1 MPDNGV
7 MHPMV
12 KCSTPNHVM
21 EEESIEEA
29 KVDSAEGDRVSRP
42 ENATPTNGKKIGT
55 ILWSSVEGGVIL
67 PDRAVARTRSNAG
80 IVGNSTT
87 TMWSAERSNES
98 RLRPVDNS

>member
-29 KVDSAEGDRVSRP
+29 KVDSAEGDRVSRL

-55 ILWSSVEGGVIL
+55 ILWSSIEGGVIL
-67 PDRAVARTRSNAG
+67 SDRAVARTRSNAG